1 MKVIITKGSYGFGH
15 EWTLEA
21 YTKAYHLGQDVK
33 FCTRVLGM
41 APMDVIHEIGSA
53 DIQNDK
59 VNKRLA
65 SFIVKQLGGRK
76 RIINLNSWELC
87 AS

>member
-1 MKVIITKGSYGFGH
+1 MRITVSSSYGFDH
-15 EWTLEA
+15 NWTLELG
-21 YTKAYHLGQDVK
+21 TKQFYLGQDVK

-76 RIINLNSWELC
+76 RIINLDIWELC